1 MSELNETRGKSKAK
15 KDNAI
20 QAFVPTSSRIR

>member
-1 MSELNETRGKSKAK
+1 MSELNETKGESKAK
-15 KDNAI
+15 ENNAI

>member
-1 MSELNETRGKSKAK
+1 MSELNEAREKAK
-15 KDNAI
+15 RKDNAI